1 MNCPDCRLS
10 DEVMKAQAAKIE
22 ELEKAF
28 QTQVRERYKLII
40 KVKDKAKEILTEE
53 ELNLICQHPETRV
66 DEYLKA
72 IVGEPP
78 GFPEAGATD
87 KEWRKYLAHEF
98 ANSLSI
104 NFKLE
109 AKLATEHE
117 NFLAVHREN
126 MELCA
131 RNVELKA
138 KLEKAREFIKV
149 IDEVDL
155 FPEEEYEGGSFW
167 GWIKENSRICL
178 REIGEEKSG

>member
-1 MNCPDCRLS
+1 MSEFKCDGDPADGCTAKEIIQN
-10 DEVMKAQAAKIE
+10 KAAKIE

-72 IVGEPP
+72 IAGEPP
-78 GFPEAGATD
+78 GFPSAGATD

-98 ANSLSI
+98 ANSLRI

-109 AKLATEHE
+109 AKL
-117 NFLAVHREN
+117 
-126 MELCA
+126 
-131 RNVELKA
+131 
-138 KLEKAREFIKV
+138 EKALEFFLDIKDRLRY
-149 IDEVDL
+149 IDGKDDITIML
-155 FPEEEYEGGSFW
+155 DIDKF
-167 GWIKENSRICL
+167 L
-178 REIGEEKSG
+178 REVGE